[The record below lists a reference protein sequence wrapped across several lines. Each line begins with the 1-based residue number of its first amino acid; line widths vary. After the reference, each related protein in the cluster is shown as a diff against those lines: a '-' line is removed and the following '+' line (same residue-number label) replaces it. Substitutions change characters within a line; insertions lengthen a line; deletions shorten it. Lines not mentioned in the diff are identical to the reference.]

1 MVLRALTVW
10 LLLLV
15 TAIVLAAFR
24 EGVLT
29 PRVGPQAAHLLG
41 TALAVAFMAT
51 VIGVSLPWV
60 VPDLDV
66 RTLWVLGF
74 GWTGLTVAF
83 EFVFGHF
90 VMGHPWSRLLHDYDL
105 LAGRV
110 WVLVLLTTL
119 LAPVLLGR
127 VIPRA

>member
-1 MVLRALTVW
+1 MVMRALTVW

-15 TAIVLAAFR
+15 TALVLAVFR

-29 PRVGPQAAHLLG
+29 PRVGPQASHLLG
-41 TALAVAFMAT
+41 TALAVAVMAT
-51 VIGVSLPWV
+51 VIGISLSWV
-60 VPDLDV
+60 VPGLEV
-66 RTLWVLGF
+66 RSLWALGF

-110 WVLVLLTTL
+110 WVLVF
-119 LAPVLLGR
+119 VR
-127 VIPRA
+127 

>member
-1 MVLRALTVW
+1 MVLKAFSVW
-10 LLLLV
+10 LLLLA
-15 TAIVLAAFR
+15 TALVLALFR

-29 PRVGPQAAHLLG
+29 PRVGPHAAHLLG
-41 TALAVAFMAT
+41 TALAVAVMAT

-60 VPDLDV
+60 VPGLDT
-66 RTLWVLGF
+66 RSLWALGL

-127 VIPRA
+127 LIPRA

>member
-1 MVLRALTVW
+1 MLVRALSVW
-10 LLLLV
+10 LILLV
-15 TAIVLAAFR
+15 TALVLAVFR

-29 PRVGPQAAHLLG
+29 ARVGPQASHLLG
-41 TALAVAFMAT
+41 TALAVAVMAT
-51 VIGVSLPWV
+51 VIGISLSWV
-60 VPDLDV
+60 VPDLEV
-66 RTLWVLGF
+66 RSLWALGF

-127 VIPRA
+127 MIPRA

>member
-1 MVLRALTVW
+1 MLLRALTVW
-10 LLLLV
+10 LLLLG
-15 TAIVLAAFR
+15 TALVLAVFR
-24 EGVLT
+24 EEVLT
-29 PRVGPQAAHLLG
+29 PRVGPQGSHLLG
-41 TALAVAFMAT
+41 TALAVASMAT
-51 VIGVSLPWV
+51 VIGLSLPWV
-60 VPDLDV
+60 VPDLDN
-66 RTLWVLGF
+66 RSLWALGL